1 MDDKHIYQTPQRPK
15 MTASSLL
22 LRTIS
27 RISHK
32 AIEGPRRISKEEA
45 DLERQN
51 LIRQTEESRRSSHSS
66 SKRTSTHSKGGI
78 FSQYPPKRQ
87 STGTPEIQVR
97 ESATRATII
106 PESVV
111 PYPKQLSFSPTP
123 IPPPISY
130 TTVYV

>member
-15 MTASSLL
+15 MIPSSFQ
-22 LRTIS
+22 LRTLSQI
-27 RISHK
+27 RYNIVEK
-32 AIEGPRRISKEEA
+32 PRRISKEEA

-66 SKRTSTHSKGGI
+66 SKRTSIYSKGGLS
-78 FSQYPPKRQ
+78 SQYPPKRQ
-87 STGTPEIQVR
+87 STGTPETQVR
-97 ESATRATII
+97 NSTTQATITPDNI
-106 PESVV
+106 V

-130 TTVYV
+130 VTVYV